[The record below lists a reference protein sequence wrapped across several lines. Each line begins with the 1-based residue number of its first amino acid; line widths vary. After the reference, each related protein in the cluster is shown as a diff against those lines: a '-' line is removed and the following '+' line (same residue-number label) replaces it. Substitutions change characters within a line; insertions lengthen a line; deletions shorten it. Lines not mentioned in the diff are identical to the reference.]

1 METIFLDIF
10 KVSPILGLVA
20 IMWFYQR
27 KAYTKLVE
35 DTRADSNNREERLQ
49 NTIDKNQEIIHKNQE
64 IISELAD
71 KFDVVEDIQK
81 DVAEIKIKLQKWI
94 SAVALTTTLITI
106 EYRSKTSI
114 LLYYRI
120 GEN

>member
-1 METIFLDIF
+1 MESMFLDIF
-10 KVSPILGLVA
+10 KVSPILGLMV

-27 KAYTKLVE
+27 KDYTKLVE
-35 DTRADSNNREERLQ
+35 DTRQESKEREDKLQ

-81 DVAEIKIKLQKWI
+81 DVADIKNKLEK
-94 SAVALTTTLITI
+94 
-106 EYRSKTSI
+106 
-114 LLYYRI
+114 
-120 GEN
+120 